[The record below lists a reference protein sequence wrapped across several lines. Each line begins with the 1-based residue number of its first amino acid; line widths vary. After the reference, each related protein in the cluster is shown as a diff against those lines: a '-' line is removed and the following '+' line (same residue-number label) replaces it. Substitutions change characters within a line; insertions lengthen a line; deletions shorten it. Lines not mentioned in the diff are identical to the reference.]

1 MTLNLF
7 CIELFC
13 TKQIKLT
20 GGNSDDQKARVTS
33 GRVQTRR
40 SPDTALCHFV
50 KDLDWVKAEYKS
62 VNGIIRSE
70 WERKGEQVIL
80 KVTIPVNTNATVE
93 YNGKKIDLRSGKHQL
108 TF

>member
-1 MTLNLF
+1 MSS
-7 CIELFC
+7 
-13 TKQIKLT
+13 K
-20 GGNSDDQKARVTS
+20 
-33 GRVQTRR
+33 
-40 SPDTALCHFV
+40 PDINHLMGKSA
-50 KDLDWVKAEYKS
+50 LDWVKAEYKS

>member
-1 MTLNLF
+1 MNATRDISDNHMMF
-7 CIELFC
+7 GEI
-13 TKQIKLT
+13 
-20 GGNSDDQKARVTS
+20 GGWFYK
-33 GRVQTRR
+33 GLGGIF
-40 SPDTALCHFV
+40 PDPENPGFKHILIQPHFV
-50 KDLDWVKAEYKS
+50 KGLDWVKAEYKS